1 MANSLI
7 LRFGTDLEPAKRGLA
22 AFAAS
27 TGTQLAGVAAASIG
41 AGRALMATGAAAG
54 NAASS
59 LDGALRIFALY
70 KGALGLATLALAAF
84 SAASEEAAEQVKKLQ
99 DIAAGAKAAG
109 VSSDIF
115 QAWRA
120 GAAALGL
127 EVKDLDAALT
137 HLRKAGR
144 PGVDESGART
154 ASEIEKIMQ
163 AQVDYKGIGAR
174 NLVRAQSGDEQEHLR
189 AVLDQIRE
197 LHAEAMRLN
206 DPQLWTWAQKL
217 AEAAF
222 GEKGRELAQAIADGR
237 LSQEEL
243 NRKIADGG
251 QIMNSGLVAESQAL
265 DARLREANERME
277 SGMKPIMEDLARL
290 GLAIKEGWVGIREM
304 IASAAAT
311 LGSFYNTMK
320 AAVAL
325 LPALE
330 QPGARLDLSR
340 APNEGE
346 QWAQA
351 GRWLKSKFSGE
362 KDVPFLAPLK
372 PDPLGG
378 ATLDMDRENAM
389 WAAQKAKREKDIDWK
404 AIGAAQLRIDENSFE
419 KPRGGARGSS
429 ASETDQVETYLSQ
442 LKKTVSALEA
452 EAQAFGK
459 SNVEKAKAVDLAKAK
474 AAADERG
481 TPLTES
487 ETQQVLRLAEAQ
499 GRLKDRLEEMK
510 RAQEQSREQ
519 TRFFGDTLF
528 NALDRAM
535 QPGAKFADIMQ
546 GVVRSL
552 EQAALKAL
560 ILGEG
565 PLAGLFGLGGQNGAA
580 GGLFGMFAKMVPQ
593 IGMQGFGAFN
603 ANAGLTA
610 GPSGFF
616 PTFADGGV
624 VPGAP
629 GSAVPVIAHAG
640 EVILNRAQQANVAS
654 GFGAGASIAIHNHA
668 GARIEAQQTRG
679 SNGRAQIAVMIH
691 EAIVRDIA
699 TNGGVAKTLQGQY
712 GLSRTGAR

>member
-1 MANSLI
+1 MSNALI
-7 LRFGTDLEPAKRGLA
+7 LRFGTDLEPAKRSLA
-22 AFAAS
+22 TFAAS
-27 TGTQLAGVAAASIG
+27 AGTQLAGVAAASIG
-41 AGRALMATGAAAG
+41 AGRALMATGASAS
-54 NAASS
+54 NVASS

-70 KGALGLATLALAAF
+70 KGALALATLSLAAF
-84 SAASEEAAEQVKKLQ
+84 SAASEQAAEQVRKLQ
-99 DIAAGAKAAG
+99 EIASGAKGAG
-109 VSSDIF
+109 VSSDLF

-120 GAAALGL
+120 NAAALGL

-144 PGVDESGART
+144 PGVDESGARA
-154 ASEIEKIMQ
+154 ASEVEKIMQ
-163 AQVDYKGIGAR
+163 AQVDYKGVGAR
-174 NLVRAQSGDEQEHLR
+174 NLVRAQTGDEAERLR

-206 DPQLWTWAQKL
+206 DPQLWAWAQKL
-217 AEAAF
+217 AETAF
-222 GEKGRELAQAIADGR
+222 GEKGRELAQAIAAGK

-243 NRKIADGG
+243 NAKIADGG
-251 QIMNSGLVAESQAL
+251 QIMSAGLVAESQAL

-277 SGMKPIMEDLARL
+277 SGMKPILEDLARL
-290 GLAIKEGWVGIREM
+290 GLSLKEGWVGIREM
-304 IASAAAT
+304 IASATQT
-311 LGSFYNTMK
+311 LGEFYNTMK
-320 AAVAL
+320 SAVAL

-340 APNEGE
+340 APSESE

-351 GRWLKSKFSGE
+351 GRWLKSKVTGE
-362 KDVPFLAPLK
+362 PDVPFVAPLRA
-372 PDPLGG
+372 DPAGG
-378 ATLDMDRENAM
+378 ASLDMAREKQM
-389 WAAQKAKREKDIDWK
+389 WDAQKAKRENAIDWK
-404 AIGAAQLRIDENSFE
+404 SMSAAQLRFDGDSFE
-419 KPRGGARGSS
+419 KSRGGRGSG
-429 ASETDQVETYLSQ
+429 ASTTDEVETYIGQ

-452 EAQAFGK
+452 EASAFGK

-481 TPLTES
+481 TPLTDA

-519 TRFFGDTLF
+519 TKFFGDTLF
-528 NALDRAM
+528 NALDRAL

-565 PLAGLFGLGGQNGAA
+565 PLAGLFGLSGQNGAP
-580 GGLFGMFAKMVPQ
+580 GGLFGMFAKMV
-593 IGMQGFGAFN
+593 
-603 ANAGLTA
+603 L
-610 GPSGFF
+610 F

-624 VPGAP
+624 VPGSP

-654 GFGAGASIAIHNHA
+654 GFGGGGASIAIHNHA

-679 SNGRAQIAVMIH
+679 SDGRQQIAVMVR
-691 EAIVRDIA
+691 EAMARDLHS
-699 TNGGVAKTLQGQY
+699 NGPVARALQGQY